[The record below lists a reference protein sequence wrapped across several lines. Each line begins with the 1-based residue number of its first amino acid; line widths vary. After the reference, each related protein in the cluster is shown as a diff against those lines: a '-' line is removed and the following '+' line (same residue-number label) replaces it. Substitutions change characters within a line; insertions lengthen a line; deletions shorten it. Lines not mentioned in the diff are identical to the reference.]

1 MAVEPDN
8 PTFVLAVLGDLHL
21 DPADMRA
28 HEEARDQ
35 ITRQM
40 EAEAFLMETE
50 NLHVVS
56 LGDLGAYGSAGTTEC
71 FELARDYLEG
81 FQAPID
87 IVSGNHD
94 LEGLGEFATDR
105 ENLAAFQAAFDKDT
119 PQFST
124 VIAEKTLCLGLSTVR
139 FRDAEGSSHEI
150 FIDEDQMRW
159 FERELASHPA
169 EDDWKVIVFSHAPPM
184 GSGLRVV
191 QGVHI
196 KNQCAWLNHS
206 VGDRERRHFVR
217 MCRKYRQ
224 VKAWFSGHFHLSHDY
239 EDSISV
245 VDGCAFV
252 QVGVIGEKSTRD
264 GRRQTR
270 LVRGT
275 EDCLKVYTVS
285 HHVEGAKDARLDL
298 TLNYDDPTHPVIA
311 HGHEDYDHSSWFS
324 AYMPEEEDG
333 CYLDHKQLASD
344 GGAVA
349 PGAYTGDVQCWWHME
364 DGRVLGVHDGMVV
377 EYDQELLAP
386 IGVVRDREQLRGRD
400 VVVIEGGRA
409 VMLVPKEGSGDSSDV
424 EVIHPNSKGGY
435 STVFQRNKA
444 VRTKEMEREA
454 MAQRRNVTFEEV
466 FATQKEDW
474 YNAAAGGARGGS
486 SELQEYGALTRK
498 GHNPGATVAQQYQYT
513 VHRGT
518 GMRRPKSSHR
528 RGGGGCARFSSGK
541 CGLLLCGLPLVV
553 LSYAVFGW
561 RAWHRRG
568 GPIASAARRGCFGT
582 QDERKRYGGGGTGPL
597 RNIAS
602 AHLQPDQLAD
612 GLCGG
617 RKVVAFAVT
626 LTKEGNHL
634 DGAVVLATS
643 VDRSCA
649 TSEFLCDL
657 VAFLHD
663 DIGLETEGVL
673 RRLGFRVMRPGLPL
687 DLEDIEDKETRDR
700 VKSGGCCGPAELMKF
715 FAYTLTDYHRVVHLD
730 TDAVILQPLDDL
742 LDAKESLLYTTD
754 LNMGDE
760 RKTPVMPV
768 QGGFLVIR
776 PDLEVFEDLVQVLKT
791 TRHSREGWGGSM
803 IGLFWGG
810 ISVQG
815 ILPYYYEHRAP
826 PGITYRAVDRC
837 VYNNMVDRPD
847 CMAADVSSVR
857 SAHFTNCNKPWTCLY
872 PHRKQPLCSLL
883 TERWFKLRT
892 RAEGAL
898 ALPPTEPCPTGYGS
912 AYNPMALVT
921 PKAGGPLSKG
931 P

>member
-8 PTFVLAVLGDLHL
+8 PTFVLTVLGDLHL
-21 DPADMRA
+21 DPADMGA

-35 ITRQM
+35 IMRQM

-71 FELARDYLEG
+71 FRLARDFLDG

-94 LEGLGEFATDR
+94 LEGLDEFATDR

-139 FRDAEGSSHEI
+139 FRDAEGSSHEV
-150 FIDEDQMRW
+150 FIDEEQMQW
-159 FERELASHPA
+159 FEQELKSHPA
-169 EDDWKVIVFSHAPPM
+169 EDGWKVIVFSHAPPM

-217 MCRKYRQ
+217 MCRKYGH

-239 EDSISV
+239 EDSISI

-275 EDCLKVYTVS
+275 EDSLEVYTVS

-333 CYLDHKQLASD
+333 CYLDHKQLTSD

-349 PGAYTGDVQCWWHME
+349 YTEDVRCWWHME

-400 VVVIEGGRA
+400 VVVIEGGGA
-409 VMLVPKEGSGDSSDV
+409 VMLVPKEGGGDPSDM

-454 MAQRRNVTFEEV
+454 
-466 FATQKEDW
+466 
-474 YNAAAGGARGGS
+474 
-486 SELQEYGALTRK
+486 L
-498 GHNPGATVAQQYQYT
+498 AQQ
-513 VHRGT
+513 
-518 GMRRPKSSHR
+518 
-528 RGGGGCARFSSGK
+528 
-541 CGLLLCGLPLVV
+541 
-553 LSYAVFGW
+553 W
-561 RAWHRRG
+561 
-568 GPIASAARRGCFGT
+568 I
-582 QDERKRYGGGGTGPL
+582 RKNR
-597 RNIAS
+597 
-602 AHLQPDQLAD
+602 
-612 GLCGG
+612 
-617 RKVVAFAVT
+617 
-626 LTKEGNHL
+626 
-634 DGAVVLATS
+634 
-643 VDRSCA
+643 
-649 TSEFLCDL
+649 
-657 VAFLHD
+657 
-663 DIGLETEGVL
+663 
-673 RRLGFRVMRPGLPL
+673 
-687 DLEDIEDKETRDR
+687 
-700 VKSGGCCGPAELMKF
+700 
-715 FAYTLTDYHRVVHLD
+715 
-730 TDAVILQPLDDL
+730 
-742 LDAKESLLYTTD
+742 
-754 LNMGDE
+754 
-760 RKTPVMPV
+760 
-768 QGGFLVIR
+768 
-776 PDLEVFEDLVQVLKT
+776 
-791 TRHSREGWGGSM
+791 
-803 IGLFWGG
+803 
-810 ISVQG
+810 
-815 ILPYYYEHRAP
+815 
-826 PGITYRAVDRC
+826 
-837 VYNNMVDRPD
+837 
-847 CMAADVSSVR
+847 
-857 SAHFTNCNKPWTCLY
+857 
-872 PHRKQPLCSLL
+872 
-883 TERWFKLRT
+883 
-892 RAEGAL
+892 
-898 ALPPTEPCPTGYGS
+898 
-912 AYNPMALVT
+912 
-921 PKAGGPLSKG
+921 SKG
-931 P
+931 ES